1 MLQEL
6 ASSQLV
12 RDQRFLN
19 VTAIQAFADL
29 ARKAQVNNVTA
40 HNRFPVHAFGRLS
53 SVNLPALTDEYLPYM
68 AQKLKNAVREADSH
82 KIQVYIRALG
92 NLGHPK
98 ILSVFEPYLEGK
110 VAMSDFQRLLMV
122 ISLDKLVRVYPVT
135 ARKVLFNIY
144 QNTGEAHELRCAA
157 VFQLMKANPPAYML
171 QRMAEFTNYDL
182 STQVNAAVKS
192 SIQTAAQMFHTT
204 TGGLEIEL

>member
-1 MLQEL
+1 MSQDL
-6 ASSQLV
+6 ATKPDVASQL
-12 RDQRFLN
+12 FLN
-19 VTAIQAFADL
+19 TTAILAFTTL
-29 ARKAQVNNVTA
+29 VRKAQVNNITA
-40 HNRFPVHAFGRLS
+40 HNYYPVHSFGPLSPVDSAAFS
-53 SVNLPALTDEYLPYM
+53 QDYLPYFG
-68 AQKLKNAVREADSH
+68 QKLKNAVKEADSH

-110 VAMSDFQRLLMV
+110 VPMSDFQRLLMV

-135 ARKVLFNIY
+135 ARKVLFNLY
-144 QNTGEAHELRCAA
+144 QNTGEAHEVRCAA
-157 VFQLMKANPPAYML
+157 VFQLMKANPPASML

-192 SIQTAAQMFHTT
+192 AIQSAAEMFHTT
-204 TGGLEIEL
+204 TGGLELEL